1 MVLHEGPLSG
11 ALKTSYR
18 DSWEMKKEPIFARF
32 DEIKILQHIGYI
44 ILKLAASLE
53 FLLLL

>member
-1 MVLHEGPLSG
+1 MVPHEGPFSG
-11 ALKTSYR
+11 ALKTSCR

-32 DEIKILQHIGYI
+32 DEIKILQRIGYN